1 MTRLSILHQNM
12 NPNHNNYGVKWTLAG
27 LNIKECKNYTCWLVG
42 GGAGGLGAVVGGR
55 GGKGLS
61 ITWHIIFANY
71 LSNVKMSNTMTME
84 EVRKK
89 KQLDIMRLK
98 LYEVKFD
105 LTCECHQNTSKTY
118 FMNILGC
125 FDDHQI
131 WPQNWPHHIW
141 ASLCQVFFFINLL
154 HRPGVW
160 HFDIWQIISL
170 MSDLMSDHVSDLVSE
185 QIFIFF
191 KFFKIL
197 LFHIF

>member
-1 MTRLSILHQNM
+1 MYSHIHLCSWINSGIIIISRSVRITHAGSL
-12 NPNHNNYGVKWTLAG
+12 GVG
-27 LNIKECKNYTCWLVG
+27 LGL
-42 GGAGGLGAVVGGR
+42 GGLGAVVGGR
-55 GGKGLS
+55 GVKGWVSHDILYLLIICQMS
-61 ITWHIIFANY
+61 KCQTPWLWRRFEKKRTWHNEAQTLWGQIWPHMWTSPKHLENIF
-71 LSNVKMSNTMTME
+71 
-84 EVRKK
+84 
-89 KQLDIMRLK
+89 
-98 LYEVKFD
+98 YE
-105 LTCECHQNTSKTY
+105 H
-118 FMNILGC
+118 LGC

-191 KFFKIL
+191 KIFKIFKIL

>member
-1 MTRLSILHQNM
+1 
-12 NPNHNNYGVKWTLAG
+12 
-27 LNIKECKNYTCWLVG
+27 
-42 GGAGGLGAVVGGR
+42 
-55 GGKGLS
+55 
-61 ITWHIIFANY
+61 
-71 LSNVKMSNTMTME
+71 
-84 EVRKK
+84 
-89 KQLDIMRLK
+89 MRLK

-105 LTCECHQNTSKTY
+105 LTCERHQNTSKTY

-141 ASLCQVFFFINLL
+141 ASLCQVFFFSNLL
-154 HRPGVW
+154 HSHGVW

-170 MSDLMSDHVSDLVSE
+170 MSDLMLDHVSDLVSDLVSE

-191 KFFKIL
+191 KFFKFFKIL